1 MVKMNRSS
9 LCSSVSLSR
18 LALSSLALAALA
30 ACGGGDNEDTPAA
43 TSQSVAVEFVATVGD
58 TPVTCASVLSGL
70 GSGSVNA
77 VIQDLRFYVSNL
89 ALINDKGATVKVTL
103 DSNAFQLTS
112 GDNTLALV
120 DL

>member
-1 MVKMNRSS
+1 
-9 LCSSVSLSR
+9 
-18 LALSSLALAALA
+18 
-30 ACGGGDNEDTPAA
+30 
-43 TSQSVAVEFVATVGD
+43 
-58 TPVTCASVLSGL
+58 
-70 GSGSVNA
+70 